1 MKDPDF
7 PTITILGTEADCEAR
22 YKSGLRKGRQC
33 DNPGMLRINEIPF
46 CNQHIRGQL
55 LLFGNW
61 TAPETLALA
70 TDLNSACENCRRLY
84 SHIELNMA
92 KLSIV
97 NPGKGQGLM
106 KLCKRCHAF
115 AIKCHSTSKQGHMD
129 CENEATMPV
138 PWAYGEEQLNRISY
152 CAECYERGKTR
163 RSNRIG
169 GIGGVGA
176 EVRGRRRCRYGN
188 KHNGL
193 GAVPRV

>member
-70 TDLNSACENCRRLY
+70 TDLNSASEHCRMTMIHR
-84 SHIELNMA
+84 
-92 KLSIV
+92 
-97 NPGKGQGLM
+97 GGQL
-106 KLCKRCHAF
+106 R
-115 AIKCHSTSKQGHMD
+115 
-129 CENEATMPV
+129 
-138 PWAYGEEQLNRISY
+138 
-152 CAECYERGKTR
+152 TR
-163 RSNRIG
+163 
-169 GIGGVGA
+169 
-176 EVRGRRRCRYGN
+176 
-188 KHNGL
+188 
-193 GAVPRV
+193 P